1 MEFLCSSCGACCRL
15 AGLIADKY
23 DLPLKKD
30 GMTCAHLVDNR
41 CSIYNDRPD
50 CCRVD
55 KGVKDSGLTKKEYYV
70 ETTKICNKLI
80 DNEGLN
86 DKYKIDI
93 KEYNTN
99 TNKDG

>member
-1 MEFLCSSCGACCRL
+1 MKFLCSSCGACCRL

-23 DLPLKKD
+23 NLPLKKD
-30 GMTCAHLVDNR
+30 RMTCAHLIDNE

-55 KGVKDSGLTKKEYYV
+55 KAAEDSDLTKKEYYI
-70 ETTKICNKLI
+70 ETTKICHKFI
-80 DNEGLN
+80 DNEEL
-86 DKYKIDI
+86 DEKYKINI
-93 KEYNTN
+93 KNYNTN

>member
-30 GMTCAHLVDNR
+30 GMTCAYLKDNL
-41 CSIYNDRPD
+41 CSIYETRPD
-50 CCRVD
+50 CCRVY
-55 KGVKDSGLTKKEYYV
+55 KGAEYSDLTKKEYYI
-70 ETTKICNKLI
+70 ETTKICHKLI
-80 DNEGLN
+80 DNEGL
-86 DKYKIDI
+86 DKKFKINI